1 MEEDWRKKN
10 FRMSKNEF
18 IKLVDKLRPFATPD
32 PRSLQREISAEKRV
46 RVNELNEYPFFDC
59 LRRNLFN
66 LGTGEQLRERKKA
79 VNDL

>member
-1 MEEDWRKKN
+1 MEKKN

-32 PRSLQREISAEKRV
+32 PRSLRREISAEKRV

-66 LGTGEQLRERKKA
+66 LWTGEQLRERKKA